1 MTGVE
6 LTRRVPCA
14 TCDGTGIDWARP
26 VEIDRVRRDTGTRH
40 EFRSHKCP
48 DCTDGTVRV
57 AVSCAGCAFCGDEC
71 FCEQYGHFKQPNW
84 GCLSWTAKEGTDG
97 R

>member
-14 TCDGTGIDWARP
+14 TCGGTGITITAIPEAHIADGVHTECWICR
-26 VEIDRVRRDTGTRH
+26 G
-40 EFRSHKCP
+40 
-48 DCTDGTVRV
+48 DGTVRV
-57 AVSCAGCAFCGDEC
+57 AVSCATCRHWNQGYYCSKTDTFNCGPNHGC
-71 FCEQYGHFKQPNW
+71 K
-84 GCLSWTAKEGTDG
+84 SWQAKEGTDG